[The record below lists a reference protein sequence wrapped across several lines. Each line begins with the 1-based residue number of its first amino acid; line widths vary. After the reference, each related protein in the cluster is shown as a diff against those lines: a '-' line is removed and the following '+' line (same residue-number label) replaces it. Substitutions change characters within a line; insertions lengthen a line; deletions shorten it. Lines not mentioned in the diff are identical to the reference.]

1 MIALILRKELQAL
14 LRSPKFVAT
23 FAVCTLLILLSVI
36 VGVGEYH
43 AAMRQLATARSLAD
57 QDLRNASS
65 WMNLGTRVFR
75 TPDPLMILVA
85 GVQYD
90 VGRVS
95 VVHPLQ
101 PLRLFHSPNADEPL
115 FALFRSVDFAFLVT
129 VVLSLFAILFT
140 YDAVNGEREGGTLA
154 LSFAGP
160 VSRAQFIIGK
170 CAGAWL
176 GLVVPLAIPVLLSV
190 LILFTAG
197 VPLGP
202 GDLVR
207 LSALLGLALLAFT
220 FFIAFGIFTS
230 TLTDR
235 SSVSFLLALAGWVG
249 IVLVVPRLG
258 GMAATWIV
266 PVPSVAEVEGR
277 RDAYATD
284 RWEAHSQE
292 MAARWRARRA
302 ETNGMTEEESTRYR
316 DKHLWAWTEEDDR
329 QRKDVEREI
338 DRFGGQLSEEL
349 RNRKRVREELSFAL
363 ARISPAGAFHLGAMR
378 IAGTDPGMLNR
389 AEDAMRAYRSAFTA
403 VVEDQQKKNG
413 STGGFRI
420 SMDSERGFSFSA
432 PRERG
437 SLDLSPLPAF
447 APAPLTTAD
456 ALSGVPV
463 DAGILAFASLLA
475 FAGAWVAFRRYDVR

>member
-1 MIALILRKELQAL
+1 
-14 LRSPKFVAT
+14 
-23 FAVCTLLILLSVI
+23 
-36 VGVGEYH
+36 
-43 AAMRQLATARSLAD
+43 
-57 QDLRNASS
+57 
-65 WMNLGTRVFR
+65 
-75 TPDPLMILVA
+75 
-85 GVQYD
+85 
-90 VGRVS
+90 
-95 VVHPLQ
+95 
-101 PLRLFHSPNADEPL
+101 
-115 FALFRSVDFAFLVT
+115 
-129 VVLSLFAILFT
+129 
-140 YDAVNGEREGGTLA
+140 
-154 LSFAGP
+154 
-160 VSRAQFIIGK
+160 
-170 CAGAWL
+170 
-176 GLVVPLAIPVLLSV
+176 
-190 LILFTAG
+190 
-197 VPLGP
+197 
-202 GDLVR
+202 
-207 LSALLGLALLAFT
+207 
-220 FFIAFGIFTS
+220 
-230 TLTDR
+230 
-235 SSVSFLLALAGWVG
+235 
-249 IVLVVPRLG
+249 
-258 GMAATWIV
+258 
-266 PVPSVAEVEGR
+266 
-277 RDAYATD
+277 
-284 RWEAHSQE
+284 
-292 MAARWRARRA
+292 
-302 ETNGMTEEESTRYR
+302 MTEEESTRYR

-389 AEDAMRAYRSAFTA
+389 AEDAMRAYRSAFAA